1 MFFEQYIFHPMYKI
15 APPPHFIGIL
25 WVARRGHFSI
35 TPHWNH
41 GILFTTLVRREGC
54 QSSWQ
59 KDMTGELPL
68 FRESLMR
75 RHTFH
80 STKCSDVIAL
90 TCLSVCLFL
99 KSVQYHLSVDNSG
112 YYPKNAFSLNSFSA
126 YFIRADKP
134 ISSCIY
140 NNELNRLSHVIMEL
154 YTFRPPFGYMSF
166 LAFHYANDIL
176 YTMTMRW
183 WWYKGEAQSL
193 SADMTKR
200 ERTKRELYTACDITC
215 ASIFSSIRKES
226 VGWGFFALLSQKNQF
241 AFQGGRRGYLVA
253 YFEIGSYSIHLEWF
267 SQKET

>member
-1 MFFEQYIFHPMYKI
+1 MSNII
-15 APPPHFIGIL
+15 
-25 WVARRGHFSI
+25 
-35 TPHWNH
+35 
-41 GILFTTLVRREGC
+41 
-54 QSSWQ
+54 
-59 KDMTGELPL
+59 
-68 FRESLMR
+68 
-75 RHTFH
+75 
-80 STKCSDVIAL
+80 
-90 TCLSVCLFL
+90 
-99 KSVQYHLSVDNSG
+99 SG
-112 YYPKNAFSLNSFSA
+112 YYAKNAFRLNSFSA

-226 VGWGFFALLSQKNQF
+226 VGWGFFCSSLSQKKSICF
-241 AFQGGRRGYLVA
+241 SRRKKRISCCILWNWIIQHPLGMIFTKRSLI
-253 YFEIGSYSIHLEWF
+253 EI
-267 SQKET
+267 KK